1 MLARQGGERGWYA
14 YDGLWRLRGWLDRLQ
29 GGIGMRRG
37 RRDPDRLLP
46 GDPLD
51 FWRVESVDP
60 PHHLQL
66 RAEMKLP
73 GRAWLRYDVVAVDA
87 VDAVACH
94 LTQTA
99 LFEPHGLAGF
109 LYWWTLYPF
118 HRLMFPALLR
128 AVAVLAET
136 DASVVAAR

>member
-1 MLARQGGERGWYA
+1 MRARGASART
-14 YDGLWRLRGWLDRLQ
+14 
-29 GGIGMRRG
+29 

-51 FWRVESVDP
+51 FWRIESLEP
-60 PHHLQL
+60 PHHLQP

-73 GRAWLRYDVVAVDA
+73 GRAWLRYDAVAVDA
-87 VDAVACH
+87 FACH

-99 LFEPHGLAGF
+99 SFEPHGLAGF

-128 AVAVLAET
+128 AVAARAEST
-136 DASVVAAR
+136 PPVPAAP